1 MASSDNQTNLKHL
14 FIVAVVGISGFCF
27 FYIFLLG
34 AGSSSVTRFS
44 EDIFFYLIL
53 PILLVLLA
61 PQIVGLLYDWRA
73 LIEEEIAAVA
83 ILLSL
88 IAFIVAYSWMMRLP
102 AVVIVNNAALEETER
117 ETNRRRMLEAMGV
130 ADNAPPAYTPAA
142 YRAHRNPI
150 TQELWLRS
158 LILSRAS
165 EPCYSSNP
173 YICDLADEASKIY
186 SLLQF
191 RGSREGRI
199 AYTLSLLSAALAVN
213 CGALFFFQ
221 QTPPTNKRGSWVLAV
236 TLVGALV
243 LTLYLISSVGR

>member
-14 FIVAVVGISGFCF
+14 FIIAVVGISGFYF

-34 AGSSSVTRFS
+34 AGGSSVTRFS

-61 PQIVGLLYDWRA
+61 PQIVGLLYNWRG

-83 ILLSL
+83 ILLSF
-88 IAFIVAYSWMMRLP
+88 IAFITAYGWMMRLP
-102 AVVIVNNAALEETER
+102 AVVIVNNAALEETEQ
-117 ETNRRRMLEAMGV
+117 ETNRRQMLEAMGV

-150 TQELWLRS
+150 TRELWLRS
-158 LILSRAS
+158 LIPSRAS
-165 EPCYSSNP
+165 EPCHSSNP
-173 YICDLADEASKIY
+173 LICDLADEASKIY

-191 RGSREGRI
+191 RGGREGRI
-199 AYTLSLLSAALAVN
+199 PNILLLLSAALAAN

-221 QTPPTNKRGSWVLAV
+221 QTPPANKRGAWVLAV
-236 TLVGALV
+236 TIVGSLALA
-243 LTLYLISSVGR
+243 LYLPMF